1 MCFDLTRCNATGPEK
16 TVFRKI
22 FAARQY
28 EAERKKGRPSMR
40 QTLRSSILPGGK
52 RRASGLLL
60 SADGFSLHQDDAAAP
75 ATDAG
80 PQPVVQGGREVP
92 DHNPVKDVQDGRA
105 KLFYKPNHV
114 GEAVG
119 NKVLPL
125 PAASSPCSDDSV
137 SAFAHD
143 FDESRDV
150 Q

>member
-1 MCFDLTRCNATGPEK
+1 
-16 TVFRKI
+16 
-22 FAARQY
+22 
-28 EAERKKGRPSMR
+28 MR

-60 SADGFSLHQDDAAAP
+60 SADGFTLHQDDAAAA

-80 PQPVVQGGREVP
+80 PQPVVQGRRGVP

-105 KLFYKPNHV
+105 KLVYKPNHK

-125 PAASSPCSDDSV
+125 PGAYSPCSDDSV
-137 SAFAHD
+137 SAFAQD
-143 FDESRDV
+143 IDESRDV